1 MTPSKTVGL
10 IAAPF
15 SPFHPDRSLNL
26 DVVEGYAEWLVSQG
40 VIGAFICG
48 TTGEG
53 MSLTTAERQRLA
65 ERWLAVAPSELKV
78 IVHVGHTSL
87 GDCVE
92 LAAHAQSIGAA
103 AVSCMAPFFFK
114 PADVETLVDWCDHV
128 AAAAADLPFYFYNM
142 PSMTGVT
149 VDVSRFLE
157 LAEPRIP
164 NLVGAKYTH
173 DDLADF
179 ARCVKLRDGRFDL
192 LFGRD
197 EILLQALRAGARGAV
212 GSTYNFAAPVYH
224 AVMRAFEAGDQ
235 EQAERTQQVA
245 ARMIQAFVDC
255 GAHPITAFKWF
266 MNRLAVDCGPSR
278 LPLRDPRPEQLD
290 RLQAGL
296 DASGVWDYVKPRSP
310 IFAGGGTAT
319 GATR

>member
-1 MTPSKTVGL
+1 VTPSKTVGL
-10 IAAPF
+10 VAAPF

-26 DVVEGYAEWLVSQG
+26 DAVEGYVEWLVSQG
-40 VIGAFICG
+40 VIGAFVCG

-53 MSLTTAERQRLA
+53 MSLTTEERQRLA
-65 ERWLAVAPSELKV
+65 ERWVAVAPPNLKV

-103 AVSCMAPFFFK
+103 AVSCMSPFFFK
-114 PADVETLVDWCDHV
+114 PADVETLVDWCDQV
-128 AAAAADLPFYFYNM
+128 AAAAPQLPFYFYNI

-149 VDVSRFLE
+149 TDVSRFLE

-164 NLVGAKYTH
+164 NLVGAKYTYE
-173 DDLADF
+173 DLDDF

-197 EILLQALRAGARGAV
+197 EILLQSLRAGARGAV

-224 AVMRAFEAGDQ
+224 AVIRAFEAGDQ
-235 EQAERTQQVA
+235 EQAERAQQVA
-245 ARMIQAFVDC
+245 ARMIDAFLHC
-255 GAHPITAFKWF
+255 GAQPITAFKWF
-266 MNRLAVDCGPSR
+266 MGRLAVDCGPSR
-278 LPLRDPRPEQLD
+278 LPLRDPRPEHLAK
-290 RLQAGL
+290 LEASL
-296 DASGVWDYVKPRSP
+296 DATGVWDYVKPKTP
-310 IFAGGGTAT
+310 IFTS